1 MYCRSSYEVIF
12 TNYLIKNSI
21 DFEYGPKCFK
31 LDNGKRYLP
40 DFYILDE
47 NRYVEIKGIS
57 YDRMDKSNQQDKF
70 NLFKENNNIEIYLW
84 EDIVNICKLPFKSY
98 SSYRYKAQKMKI
110 NIEEYFANMVY
121 LN

>member
-12 TNYLIKNSI
+12 ANYLIKNSI
-21 DFEYGPKCFK
+21 DFEYEPKCFK

-40 DFYILDE
+40 DFYIVDE

>member
-1 MYCRSSYEVIF
+1 MIEWIKVINKINL
-12 TNYLIKNSI
+12 TYL
-21 DFEYGPKCFK
+21 
-31 LDNGKRYLP
+31 
-40 DFYILDE
+40 
-47 NRYVEIKGIS
+47 
-57 YDRMDKSNQQDKF
+57 
-70 NLFKENNNIEIYLW
+70 KENNNIEIYLW